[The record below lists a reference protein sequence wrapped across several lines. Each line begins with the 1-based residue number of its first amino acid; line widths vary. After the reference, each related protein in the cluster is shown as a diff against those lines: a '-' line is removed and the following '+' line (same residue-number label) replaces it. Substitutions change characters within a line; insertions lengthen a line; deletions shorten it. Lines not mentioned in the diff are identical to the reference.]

1 MTTIFRPHSVR
12 AQFFRFLLLAFCLSA
27 HAAQAEDIQS
37 PHRNLTRHFA
47 LVADGEPTHSLN
59 YKGRPGIKT
68 SRLGLDLKVGPGLAS
83 GFGAASSSTSTFDE
97 RWNPVW
103 GGVKTI
109 RNHYNQLTVTLIQA
123 ATKRTML
130 LHFRLFDDGL
140 GLRYAFSKQPN
151 DHPAVQPADPR
162 ADGLYARN
170 FRNPDR
176 RLQPEEQIIC
186 AQRAGVPAGPVRG
199 HVLAAA
205 DGADLPETYEK
216 YLDAFQIIEDVAVDW
231 DDTRGLEAGPG
242 DYIAIA
248 RKAKGQSSWFLGARA
263 TSTGGS
269 RISIWASSILARITL
284 PRSMRIARMRT
295 MKPIRKLTPSARWR

>member
-1 MTTIFRPHSVR
+1 MLGICLLMTTIFRLHSVR

-47 LVADGEPTHSLN
+47 LVADGEPTYSLN

-176 RLQPEEQIIC
+176 RLQPKNKSFVHSALACQLALYVAMYSPLQMAPIC
-186 AQRAGVPAGPVRG
+186 RRPTRSIWMRSRSSKTWPSTGTIPGGWKRGRATTSRLRARPRGRAAGSWEHVRRAGAEVGYRSG
-199 HVLAAA
+199 
-205 DGADLPETYEK
+205 
-216 YLDAFQIIEDVAVDW
+216 
-231 DDTRGLEAGPG
+231 
-242 DYIAIA
+242 
-248 RKAKGQSSWFLGARA
+248 
-263 TSTGGS
+263 
-269 RISIWASSILARITL
+269 L
-284 PRSMRIARMRT
+284 PRSWQESHCHGLCGSQGCA
-295 MKPIRKLTPSARWR
+295 P